1 MDKNT
6 HSQHN
11 PAQNNTPN
19 QHHAIQYSSRF
30 TSETSKPVPLA
41 HFMGARRDLKGPVL
55 TKQRVDE
62 KEIRPDGW
70 ELAEKR
76 FQQAQASGGAG
87 GLNSLASLLSGGSS
101 GSNLSSHAGNFTKR
115 ALPGMVPQD
124 RINSQ
129 DTKQANN
136 NNNNNQQRDTKPS
149 FSSKFDHDKP
159 KTFSNPSSQSTSIP
173 TTTTSHA
180 ASFLKPKSLADRLA
194 QLGVTNEIKTNI
206 PPSHPAASSPRADKF
221 PSTDQI
227 NNQQPEP
234 ESIQADPPRNF
245 NRITKSNSAIF
256 NTAPQQTLPEEKSDR
271 KEQRPLSVHIA
282 PPRDPNP
289 RTKASPILSS
299 PQTNTPR
306 EPLSTRPNGP
316 SQPTSGPSY
325 KRNNRPQSAFPHAPH
340 ISTEGPTTLGVPN
353 KAMTASLSRLAGSN
367 IVAQRLEW
375 SKQKE
380 QLGTMDEFGSP
391 LIKTSPNST
400 YSAHNSQIPSPVL
413 PPQPITQNPVFSERS
428 KNAIETPAEEPSGGL
443 SQTRP
448 HSVQRQNTGP
458 KHTESGIK
466 KQLNQYNKSTRS
478 DEDDDQRF
486 GITSSRDTKRNKK
499 NIDQLRSSSPAKKEN
514 EGHGGGIRATAAD
527 VQPSTTSPLRMSH
540 KSRARVPRR
549 PSGSS
554 PAKARAEAAKVCSPP
569 LGGTIASRQ
578 LPSIPS
584 FSPLMK
590 KGTSEL
596 AAVWGSQLS
605 NPTKK
610 AVDGDPLP
618 KKSPHPLTSPLN
630 AHRPLPTPPS
640 ATLPPAR
647 PRTATAPDSR
657 PLPVPPAAVSAT
669 TPLSPEPRPRTRP
682 LPTPQFKSESSSL
695 SKALKVKEA
704 NVYPQ
709 SQIDVSKIWA
719 SYEEK
724 QESLSALAQADKLVQ
739 LEIFQLNRTQTDE
752 LSTTMLD
759 REDYGTFYSE
769 ESLLIICTMKGSKMV
784 LMVWRG
790 REVREEDGGTE
801 GRIGRLLKKYGIDRQ
816 ASLVIVNQGYEPPEL
831 VQALGGRLLLR
842 TGDRFDS
849 VYQRGL
855 SAVFTCKSFPLP
867 SSSFH
872 DPNTQ
877 DERVVIIE
885 EHFLNHPT
893 SDPAITLCTGYPSLI
908 KICLQQQPSKL
919 GLYLW
924 NGRLSNPL
932 ELEECKLLAHQVRNE
947 AGAHKTE
954 LEVVEEG
961 NESDRFLSL
970 LGNVNFAR
978 SYHWRYK
985 ELVPMRTMIVDAH
998 GQQIDRVSLSDISIL
1013 WTGLEVFILVPPSI
1027 TNPITS
1033 SSSSSSMTM
1042 SMSMSMVEKQV
1053 RNALGLARSLAT
1065 SSSSIAHSL
1074 DRFHQLPKR
1083 ILATHCLLFP
1093 SIIPVDLLASVR
1105 FGNHL
1110 DRLNEG
1116 FPRPNCMNLISL
1128 DEFCSDP
1135 TSSLTSSLSA
1145 LSLSQI

>member
-353 KAMTASLSRLAGSN
+353 KALTASLSRLAGSN

-443 SQTRP
+443 SQARP

-458 KHTESGIK
+458 KHTESA
-466 KQLNQYNKSTRS
+466 QYDFPLTHVSQES
-478 DEDDDQRF
+478 C
-486 GITSSRDTKRNKK
+486 
-499 NIDQLRSSSPAKKEN
+499 SSPSA
-514 EGHGGGIRATAAD
+514 
-527 VQPSTTSPLRMSH
+527 SLRLVS
-540 KSRARVPRR
+540 
-549 PSGSS
+549 
-554 PAKARAEAAKVCSPP
+554 AKARAEAAKVCSPP

-610 AVDGDPLP
+610 AIDGDPLP

-669 TPLSPEPRPRTRP
+669 TPLSPEPRARTRP

-695 SKALKVKEA
+695 SKALKDKEA

-872 DPNTQ
+872 DPNSQQ

-947 AGAHKTE
+947 AGAYKTE

-970 LGNVNFAR
+970 LGDVNFAR